1 MLLFCDGIWERNPI
15 KIFIENF
22 RQILDVIKTAA
33 HVKNPLSD
41 ENIEKA
47 ISKATSYGFDTK
59 ILKNAIQTLQDRL
72 LDEL

>member
-1 MLLFCDGIWERNPI
+1 M
-15 KIFIENF
+15 IEHVDDISNAIPEYKK
-22 RQILDVIKTAA
+22 RSQILDVIKTAA